1 MCVWGG
7 DSLLSVLRERTV
19 IQVTLLKQPSHLPR
33 RYSEPL
39 LDILLAGGMLAP
51 GGKLESTTRAE
62 VCVLTCEP
70 MVEALRGHMQVLQ
83 GVGIVL

>member
-1 MCVWGG
+1 MFHT
-7 DSLLSVLRERTV
+7 SSNRL
-19 IQVTLLKQPSHLPR
+19 TLYR
-33 RYSEPL
+33 RYGEPL

-83 GVGIVL
+83 CIRMVL

>member
-1 MCVWGG
+1 MFHT
-7 DSLLSVLRERTV
+7 SSNHL
-19 IQVTLLKQPSHLPR
+19 TLYR
-33 RYSEPL
+33 RYGEPL

-70 MVEALRGHMQVLQ
+70 MVEALRGHMQV
-83 GVGIVL
+83 